1 MLQLGGTKEVFMWHP
16 RESAHFYSDF
26 HNKFGLSPISADR
39 VDLDRFPLFANSSAH
54 RALMHQ
60 GDALYIPDGWWHLI
74 RSHGRNVAIAI
85 EFEPF
90 ARDDERHWPADV
102 LARYRWPGLFWAE
115 SVRIKYE
122 MRERLGASHYTS
134 LVGNAPIQCDHLARH
149 PMLFAEIANQMG
161 GH

>member
-1 MLQLGGTKEVFMWHP
+1 
-16 RESAHFYSDF
+16 
-26 HNKFGLSPISADR
+26 
-39 VDLDRFPLFANSSAH
+39 
-54 RALMHQ
+54 MHQ

-90 ARDDERHWPADV
+90 ARDGERHWPADV
-102 LARYRWPGLFWAE
+102 LARYHWPGLFWAE